1 MMARPRKSGIQAAQE
16 HVDALIDFLE
26 SHADEPLP
34 RFGVELNKTAIARQ
48 CGFDRQV
55 FRTNPRCRA
64 LIEEADT
71 KDREQHHDRLTHAE
85 FERER
90 KGKSE
95 KDRYALEDRILK
107 LAVENR
113 ALKQELQRFRQL
125 QEVLLRTGRI
135 AASQPTA
142 VEEMTAGAAALPL
155 PRGMNSSSQ

>member
-1 MMARPRKSGIQAAQE
+1 MSRLRKSGIQIAQE

-26 SHADEPLP
+26 AHSNEPLP
-34 RFGVELNKTAIARQ
+34 RFGLELNKTTIARE

-64 LIEEADT
+64 LIEEADR
-71 KDREQHHDRLTHAE
+71 KDRAQHHDRLTQAE

-90 KGKSE
+90 KGQSD
-95 KDRYALEDRILK
+95 KDRHALEERILK

-135 AASQPTA
+135 PTAQPTA
-142 VEEMTAGAAALPL
+142 LEETAAGAAALPL
-155 PRGMNSSSQ
+155 TCGMGSGSQ

>member
-1 MMARPRKSGIQAAQE
+1 MVRLQKSGIQVAQE

-26 SHADEPLP
+26 AHANEPLP
-34 RFGVELNKTAIARQ
+34 RFGLELNKTAIARE

-71 KDREQHHDRLTHAE
+71 KDREQHHDRLSQAE

-95 KDRYALEDRILK
+95 KDRNALEDRILK

-135 AASQPTA
+135 PTAQPTA
-142 VEEMTAGAAALPL
+142 LGEMAAGSATPPL
-155 PRGMNSSSQ
+155 PRGMDSGSQ

>member
-1 MMARPRKSGIQAAQE
+1 MTRLRKSGIQVAQE

-26 SHADEPLP
+26 AHEGEPLP
-34 RFGVELNKTAIARQ
+34 RFGLELNRTAIARE

-71 KDREQHHDRLTHAE
+71 KDREQHHDRLSQAE

-95 KDRYALEDRILK
+95 KDRNALEDRILK

-135 AASQPTA
+135 PTAQPTA
-142 VEEMTAGAAALPL
+142 LGEMAAGAATPPL
-155 PRGMNSSSQ
+155 PRGMDSGSQ

>member
-1 MMARPRKSGIQAAQE
+1 MTRLRKSGIQVAQE

-26 SHADEPLP
+26 AHANGPLP
-34 RFGVELNKTAIARQ
+34 RFGLELNKTAIARE

-71 KDREQHHDRLTHAE
+71 KDREQHHDRLTQAE

-90 KGKSE
+90 KGQSD
-95 KDRYALEDRILK
+95 KDRYALEERILK

-135 AASQPTA
+135 PTA
-142 VEEMTAGAAALPL
+142 QPPASEEMAAGAAALPL
-155 PRGMNSSSQ
+155 TCGMGSGSQ

>member
-1 MMARPRKSGIQAAQE
+1 MAKMRKSGIQAAQE
-16 HVDALIDFLE
+16 HVDALIDFLQA
-26 SHADEPLP
+26 HADEPLP
-34 RFGVELNKTAIARQ
+34 RYGLELNKTAIAQQ

-55 FRTNPRCRA
+55 FRTNPRCRS

-71 KDREQHHDRLTHAE
+71 KDREQHHDRLTQAE

-95 KDRYALEDRILK
+95 KDRHALEDRILK

-135 AASQPTA
+135 PAAQPA
-142 VEEMTAGAAALPL
+142 ALEEMAAGAAAWI
-155 PRGMNSSSQ
+155 RVRSE

>member
-1 MMARPRKSGIQAAQE
+1 MARLRKSGIQAAQE

-26 SHADEPLP
+26 AHDGEPLP
-34 RFGVELNKTAIARQ
+34 RFGLELNKTAIARE

-71 KDREQHHDRLTHAE
+71 MDREQHNDRLSQAE

-95 KDRYALEDRILK
+95 KDRNALEDRILK

-135 AASQPTA
+135 PTTQPTA
-142 VEEMTAGAAALPL
+142 LGEMAAGTARSPL
-155 PRGMNSSSQ
+155 PRGMDSGSQ

>member
-1 MMARPRKSGIQAAQE
+1 MSRLRKSGIQIAQE

-26 SHADEPLP
+26 AHANEPLP
-34 RFGVELNKTAIARQ
+34 RFGLELNKTAIARE

-71 KDREQHHDRLTHAE
+71 KDREQHHDRLTQAE

-90 KGKSE
+90 KGQSD
-95 KDRYALEDRILK
+95 KDRHALEERILK

-125 QEVLLRTGRI
+125 QDVLLRTGRI
-135 AASQPTA
+135 STAQPTTL
-142 VEEMTAGAAALPL
+142 EEMAAGAAALPL
-155 PRGMNSSSQ
+155 TCDMGSGSQ